1 MFSLRP
7 VPLYTGQYGRMVKE
21 NHPLI
26 PIIMWLSGKH
36 IKYMNYMQHFQ
47 IHSIHLKTTE
57 ETLLPCKLFDI
68 KSVIKINLISLGIPF
83 YLRAK

>member
-1 MFSLRP
+1 MFSLRL
-7 VPLYTGQYGRMVKE
+7 VPLYTAQYGRMAKE
-21 NHPLI
+21 TYSVI
-26 PIIMWLSGKH
+26 TIKIWLTGKY

-47 IHSIHLKTTE
+47 IHSTHLKKPE
-57 ETLLPCKLFDI
+57 ETLLPCKLFYI